1 MKGGSVDLSPGS
13 LCLGEVDGTGFESLV
28 FYSQALE
35 TWASWAASLSLSF
48 LVYKKVAPEEGPV
61 FTVYLPHPGASVSGA
76 CPAFFSQP
84 GRIFPKSP
92 CKDGFRPVM
101 TVRTDLPVIVSR
113 EVITFVVV

>member
-1 MKGGSVDLSPGS
+1 MEQGLNPWFSTHKPWKPGR
-13 LCLGEVDGTGFESLV
+13 LGRPL
-28 FYSQALE
+28 Y
-35 TWASWAASLSLSF
+35 SF
-48 LVYKKVAPEEGPV
+48 LVYKKVAPEEEPV
-61 FTVYLPHPGASVSGA
+61 FAVCVPHPGASVSGA

-113 EVITFVVV
+113 EVITFVVF